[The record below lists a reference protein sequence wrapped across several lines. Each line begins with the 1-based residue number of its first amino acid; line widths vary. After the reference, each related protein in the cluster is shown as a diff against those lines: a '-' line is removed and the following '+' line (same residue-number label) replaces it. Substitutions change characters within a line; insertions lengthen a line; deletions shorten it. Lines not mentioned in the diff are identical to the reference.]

1 MSSDLR
7 RSKVCKLWAND
18 MLKKEEKKRFA
29 AKCGGK
35 WHAKKGGGKMIC
47 CPIKGC
53 IKMPLGKCTGGAV
66 IDLFLFHFPFF
77 STRTLYVFYKYN
89 YYCVHKIHTVH
100 TPAVKKLKH
109 PIWRCIEVP
118 CNSRNWYLPIP
129 PLPKNILCTCS
140 RDGDTQEKSF
150 VCDSRRVWWIYAPLG
165 KAQFHLNSHWV
176 FSSFEY
182 PFH

>member
-1 MSSDLR
+1 MSQWYAEKGGETMICWKR
-7 RSKVCKLWAND
+7 R
-18 MLKKEEKKRFA
+18 KKR
-29 AKCGGK
+29 
-35 WHAKKGGGKMIC
+35 WYAKKGGGKMIC
-47 CPIKGC
+47 CPVKGC

-66 IDLFLFHFPFF
+66 IDLFLFHFPHAL
-77 STRTLYVFYKYN
+77 SMYSINTFYY
-89 YYCVHKIHTVH
+89 VHKIHTVY
-100 TPAVKKLKH
+100 TCCEEKKLKH

-140 RDGDTQEKSF
+140 RDGTTQEKSF
-150 VCDSRRVWWIYAPLG
+150 VCDSCRVWWIYAPLG